1 MYNKQLLTKNNAKT
15 KKGEKYGYITYILYM
30 APHKQ
35 NSLGKNLCPNASQ
48 GCAQA
53 CLYKSGFGGI
63 YDSVQRGRI
72 DKAELFLTDREFFM
86 NYLSNEISKLKAKHE
101 KKDETIV
108 IRLNGTSD
116 IPYENIKLENGNTI
130 FEEFSDIQFYD
141 YTKSPKRMEN
151 HVSGKLS
158 SNYHLTFSRSEE
170 NDVDSDVV
178 LGNGGNVAMVFNKLP
193 KTYKGFTVINGDE
206 SDLRF
211 LDEENV
217 IVGLKYKNNTGNGG
231 KERNEVAYETG
242 FVIEI

>member
-1 MYNKQLLTKNNAKT
+1 MYKKQLLTKNNAKT

-35 NSLGKNLCPNASQ
+35 NSLGKNLCPNASD

-72 DKAELFLTDREFFM
+72 DKAELFLTDKKYFM
-86 NYLSNEISKLKAKHE
+86 TYLSAEITKLKAKHE

-116 IPYENIKLENGNTI
+116 IPYENLKLEGGKNI
-130 FEEFSDIQFYD
+130 FEVHSDIQFYD
-141 YTKSPKRMEN
+141 YTKSPKRMLN
-151 HVSGKLS
+151 FVMGNLPT
-158 SNYHLTFSRSEE
+158 NYHLTFSRSEV
-170 NDVDSDVV
+170 NDEDSAVV
-178 LGNGGNVAMVFNKLP
+178 LGNGGNVAMVFNKVP
-193 KTYKGFTVINGDE
+193 EVYKGYTVINGDE

-217 IVGLKYKNNTGNGG
+217 IVGLKYKNNTGTGG
-231 KERNEVAYETG
+231 KERNETAYDSG
-242 FVIEI
+242 FVIQI